1 MLLFSAF
8 SFIKFVSKKNNKML
22 NNQTSEGTNETS
34 KLQNNNKSKNKKIAL
49 IAGLIIVLGIII
61 IPRVW
66 AKFNKKEVV
75 CLNNQTQIYEK
86 YKDAVV
92 LVKHTY
98 ALQISIK
105 GSEPFQIEVDDNSFE
120 EKTISGTGFFVSED
134 GKIVTNHHVAEPWK
148 YNETKDD
155 DFSELKN
162 HIATVLPDS
171 IDKKDYKSY
180 LESHWNDYYGGEEE
194 GDYSEEEEI
203 PAKEAT
209 VANVDSSSVN
219 NEVNDLISEN
229 KSEEKAVTSQ
239 IVYTKLEDIKI
250 VPKTVEVSI
259 ALHGSKDDW
268 LQCKVIKIA
277 DSDEVDVAILQLTT
291 EKLPNSVTDI
301 VDLDNAVQD
310 DSSIKPGTNAI
321 LIGYPMGLQLANT
334 RRGIKVQVYEG
345 QINKESDGVSVQY
358 NVTSTHGAS
367 GSPVFNECGQLIA
380 INYAGYDE
388 AQGYNFGI
396 VAKHAMS
403 LVE

>member
-1 MLLFSAF
+1 MLD
-8 SFIKFVSKKNNKML
+8 
-22 NNQTSEGTNETS
+22 NQTSEGKNETNS
-34 KLQNNNKSKNKKIAL
+34 FEIDNKSRTKKIAL
-49 IAGLIIVLGIII
+49 IAGVLIVLGVII

-66 AKFNKKEVV
+66 NKFNKKEAV
-75 CLNNQTQIYEK
+75 CLNNQTEIYEK

-105 GSEPFQIEVDDNSFE
+105 GSEPFQITVDDNSFE

-148 YNETKDD
+148 YDDNTKED
-155 DFSELKN
+155 DFSDLKD
-162 HIATVLPDS
+162 HIAAILPDS

-180 LESHWNDYYGGEEE
+180 LELHWNDYSGEEE
-194 GDYSEEEEI
+194 GDYSDEEAEETPVASA
-203 PAKEAT
+203 PA
-209 VANVDSSSVN
+209 ANIDSSSVAT
-219 NEVNDLISEN
+219 EVNDLISEN
-229 KSEEKAVTSQ
+229 QSEEKAITSQ
-239 IVYTKLEDIKI
+239 IIYTKLEDIEI
-250 VPKTVEVSI
+250 VPKTVEISV

-268 LQCKVIKIA
+268 LQCKVLKIA
-277 DSDEVDVAILQLTT
+277 DEEEVDVAILQLNS
-291 EKLPNSVTDI
+291 ENLPDSVSNI

-321 LIGYPMGLQLANT
+321 LIGYPMGMQLANT
-334 RRGIKVQVYEG
+334 RKGIKVQVYEG

-380 INYAGYDE
+380 VNYAGYDQ

-403 LVE
+403 LME

>member
-1 MLLFSAF
+1 MLENHSSGENNNSNSLQT
-8 SFIKFVSKKNNKML
+8 NNKAR
-22 NNQTSEGTNETS
+22 
-34 KLQNNNKSKNKKIAL
+34 NKKIAL
-49 IAGLIIVLGIII
+49 IIGTLFVLGIII

-66 AKFNKKEVV
+66 AKFNKKEVI
-75 CLNNQTQIYEK
+75 CLNNQTAIYEK

-105 GSEPFQIEVDDNSFE
+105 GSEPFQITVDDSSLE
-120 EKTISGTGFFVSED
+120 EKTISGTGFFVSDD

-148 YNETKDD
+148 YTESKND

-162 HIATVLPDS
+162 HIAAVLPDS
-171 IDKKDYKSY
+171 IDKKEYKTY
-180 LESHWNDYYGGEEE
+180 LESHWSEYYDDEGEE
-194 GDYSEEEEI
+194 DYSEGEET
-203 PAKEAT
+203 PAAAT
-209 VANVDSSSVN
+209 AAVANVDSSSVST
-219 NEVNDLISEN
+219 EVNDLISDN
-229 KSEEKAVTSQ
+229 QSEEKAVTSQ
-239 IVYTKLEDIKI
+239 IIYTKIEDIEI
-250 VPKTVEVSI
+250 VPKTIEISV

-268 LQCKVIKIA
+268 LQCKVFKIA
-277 DSDEVDVAILQLTT
+277 DGDEVDVAVLQLTSET
-291 EKLPNSVTDI
+291 LPASVSDI
-301 VDLDNAVQD
+301 VDLDNAVKD

-321 LIGYPMGLQLANT
+321 LIGYPMGMQLANT

-380 INYAGYDE
+380 VNYAGYDE

-403 LVE
+403 LME

>member
-1 MLLFSAF
+1 MTENQASEE
-8 SFIKFVSKKNNKML
+8 KNNTNSL
-22 NNQTSEGTNETS
+22 QT
-34 KLQNNNKSKNKKIAL
+34 NNKARNKKIAL
-49 IAGLIIVLGIII
+49 IVGVLIVVGIILV
-61 IPRVW
+61 PRIW
-66 AKFNKKEVV
+66 AKFHKKETV
-75 CLNNQTQIYEK
+75 CLNSQTEIYEK

-105 GSEPFQIEVDDNSFE
+105 GSEPFQIQVEDSSLE

-148 YNETKDD
+148 YTEDKNA
-155 DFSELKN
+155 DFSDLKD
-162 HIATVLPDS
+162 HIAAVLPDS
-171 IDKKDYKSY
+171 IDKKDYKTY
-180 LESHWNDYYGGEEE
+180 LELHWNEYYDNEGEE
-194 GDYSEEEEI
+194 DYSEEDA
-203 PAKEAT
+203 PVAT
-209 VANVDSSSVN
+209 TAPVANVDSSSVST
-219 NEVNDLISEN
+219 EVNDLISDN

-239 IVYTKLEDIKI
+239 IIYTKLEDIEI
-250 VPKTVEVSI
+250 IPKTVEISV

-268 LQCKVIKIA
+268 LQCKVLKIA
-277 DSDEVDVAILQLTT
+277 DGDEVDVAILQLSSET
-291 EKLPNSVTDI
+291 LPASVSDI
-301 VDLDNAVQD
+301 VDLGDAVKD
-310 DSSIKPGTNAI
+310 DSSLKPGTNAI

-345 QINKESDGVSVQY
+345 QINKESDGVSIQY

-403 LVE
+403 LME

>member
-1 MLLFSAF
+1 MSE
-8 SFIKFVSKKNNKML
+8 
-22 NNQTSEGTNETS
+22 NQTSKEITPNSSQT
-34 KLQNNNKSKNKKIAL
+34 NNKSRNKKIAL
-49 IAGLIIVLGIII
+49 IVAGLFVLGLII

-66 AKFNKKEVV
+66 AKFHKKEVI
-75 CLNNQTQIYEK
+75 CLNNQTAIYEK

-98 ALQISIK
+98 ALEISIK
-105 GSEPFQIEVDDNSFE
+105 GSEPFQITVDDSSLQ

-148 YNETKDD
+148 YTENKSE
-155 DFSELKN
+155 DFSELKD
-162 HIATVLPDS
+162 HIAAVLPDS
-171 IDKKDYKSY
+171 IDKKDYKTY
-180 LESHWNDYYGGEEE
+180 LESHWNEYYGNEGEE
-194 GDYSEEEEI
+194 DYSEEDTSVNTST
-203 PAKEAT
+203 PT
-209 VANVDSSSVN
+209 VNVDSSSVN
-219 NEVNDLISEN
+219 SEVNELISDN
-229 KSEEKAVTSQ
+229 QSEEKAITSQ
-239 IVYTKLEDIKI
+239 ITYVKLEDIEI
-250 VPKTVEVSI
+250 VPKTVEISV

-268 LQCKVIKIA
+268 LQCKVLKIA
-277 DSDEVDVAILQLTT
+277 DGDEVDVAILQLTSET
-291 EKLPNSVTDI
+291 LPASVSDI
-301 VDLDNAVQD
+301 VDLENAVKD
-310 DSSIKPGTNAI
+310 DATLKPGTNAI

-345 QINKESDGVSVQY
+345 QINKESDGVSIQY

-403 LVE
+403 LMQ

>member
-1 MLLFSAF
+1 MLENQASEE
-8 SFIKFVSKKNNKML
+8 KNNANSL
-22 NNQTSEGTNETS
+22 QT
-34 KLQNNNKSKNKKIAL
+34 NKKARNKKIAL
-49 IAGLIIVLGIII
+49 IVGVLFILGLII

-66 AKFNKKEVV
+66 AKFNKKETI

-105 GSEPFQIEVDDNSFE
+105 GSEPFQIQVDDSSFE

-148 YNETKDD
+148 YTEDKNADFNEII
-155 DFSELKN
+155 N
-162 HIATVLPDS
+162 HIASVLPDS
-171 IDKKDYKSY
+171 INKKEYKTY
-180 LESHWNDYYGGEEE
+180 LESHWNDYYNNEGEE
-194 GDYSEEEEI
+194 DYSEEDSSE
-203 PAKEAT
+203 PATTT
-209 VANVDSSSVN
+209 VANVDSTSVN
-219 NEVNDLISEN
+219 GEVNDLISDN
-229 KSEEKAVTSQ
+229 QSEEKAITSQ
-239 IVYTKLEDIKI
+239 IVYTNIDDIEI
-250 VPKTVEVSI
+250 VPRTVEISV

-268 LQCKVIKIA
+268 LQCKVYKIA
-277 DSDEVDVAILQLTT
+277 DGDEVDVAVLQLKSET
-291 EKLPNSVTDI
+291 LPASVSDI
-301 VDLDNAVQD
+301 VDLDNAVKD
-310 DSSIKPGTNAI
+310 DASIKPGTNAI
-321 LIGYPMGLQLANT
+321 LIGYPMGMQLANT

-396 VAKHAMS
+396 VAKHAMA
-403 LVE
+403 LMN

>member
-1 MLLFSAF
+1 MSE
-8 SFIKFVSKKNNKML
+8 
-22 NNQTSEGTNETS
+22 NQTSEEKNNANP
-34 KLQNNNKSKNKKIAL
+34 LQTNNKSKSKKIAL
-49 IAGLIIVLGIII
+49 IIAVIVVLGIII

-86 YKDAVV
+86 YKEAVV

-105 GSEPFQIEVDDNSFE
+105 GSEPFQIAVDDSSFE
-120 EKTISGTGFFVSED
+120 EKTISGTGFFVTED

-148 YNETKDD
+148 YTGTNND

-162 HIATVLPDS
+162 HIAAILPDS
-171 IDKKDYKSY
+171 IDKKDYKAY
-180 LESHWNDYYGGEEE
+180 LESHWNEYYDEE
-194 GDYSEEEEI
+194 GDDEYSEEEA
-203 PAKEAT
+203 PVAVAAAP

-219 NEVNDLISEN
+219 TEVNDLISDN

-239 IVYTKLEDIKI
+239 ITYTNPDDIEI
-250 VPKTVEVSI
+250 VPKTVEISV

-268 LQCKVIKIA
+268 LQCKVYKIA
-277 DSDEVDVAILQLTT
+277 DGDEVDVAVLQLISET
-291 EKLPNSVTDI
+291 LPDTVSDI
-301 VDLDNAVQD
+301 VDLDNAVKD
-310 DSSIKPGTNAI
+310 DTSIKPGTNAI

-334 RRGIKVQVYEG
+334 RKGIKVQVYEG
-345 QINKESDGVSVQY
+345 QINKESDGVSLQY

-403 LVE
+403 LIE

>member
-1 MLLFSAF
+1 MLENQNSEE
-8 SFIKFVSKKNNKML
+8 KNNANSL
-22 NNQTSEGTNETS
+22 QT
-34 KLQNNNKSKNKKIAL
+34 NNKARNKKIAIL
-49 IAGLIIVLGIII
+49 IGIVFVLGIII

-66 AKFNKKEVV
+66 AKFNKKETI
-75 CLNNQTQIYEK
+75 CLNNQTAIYEK

-105 GSEPFQIEVDDNSFE
+105 GSEPFQIQVEDSSFD

-148 YNETKDD
+148 YTEDKNV
-155 DFSELKN
+155 DFSDLKD
-162 HIATVLPDS
+162 HIASILPDS
-171 IDKKDYKSY
+171 IDKKDYKTY
-180 LESHWNDYYGGEEE
+180 LESHWNDYYSEEGEEE
-194 GDYSEEEEI
+194 YSEEDA
-203 PAKEAT
+203 PAAT
-209 VANVDSSSVN
+209 TAPVANVDSSSVN
-219 NEVNDLISEN
+219 TEVNDLISDN
-229 KSEEKAVTSQ
+229 QSEEKAVTSQ
-239 IVYTKLEDIKI
+239 IIYTKLDDIEI
-250 VPKTVEVSI
+250 VPKTVEISV

-268 LQCKVIKIA
+268 LQCKVFKIA
-277 DSDEVDVAILQLTT
+277 DGDEVDVAVLQLTSET
-291 EKLPNSVTDI
+291 LPASVSDI
-301 VDLDNAVQD
+301 IDLDNAIQD
-310 DSSIKPGTNAI
+310 DASIKPGTNAI

-380 INYAGYDE
+380 VNYAGYDQ

-396 VAKHAMS
+396 VAKHAMA
-403 LVE
+403 LMN

>member
-1 MLLFSAF
+1 MTENYSPEE
-8 SFIKFVSKKNNKML
+8 KNN
-22 NNQTSEGTNETS
+22 
-34 KLQNNNKSKNKKIAL
+34 QNTAIDTKARNKKIAL
-49 IAGLIIVLGIII
+49 IIGVIVVLGVII

-66 AKFNKKEVV
+66 AKFNKKETI
-75 CLNNQTQIYEK
+75 CLNSQTQIYEK

-105 GSEPFQIEVDDNSFE
+105 GSEPFLIDVDDNSFE

-148 YNETKDD
+148 YAEPKTD

-162 HIATVLPDS
+162 HIAAILPDT
-171 IDKKDYKSY
+171 INKKDYKTY
-180 LESHWNDYYGGEEE
+180 LESHWNDYYGGDEE
-194 GDYSEEEEI
+194 GDYSEEEAAAEDTA
-203 PAKEAT
+203 P
-209 VANVDSSSVN
+209 VANVDSTNVN
-219 NEVNDLISEN
+219 NEVNDLIADN
-229 KSEEKAVTSQ
+229 KSEESAVTSQ
-239 IVYTKLEDIKI
+239 VIYTNLDDIEI
-250 VPKTVEVSI
+250 IPNTVEISV

-268 LQCKVIKIA
+268 LQCNVLKIA
-277 DSDEVDVAILQLTT
+277 AEDEVDVAILQLKS
-291 EKLPNSVTDI
+291 EKLPASVNDI

-310 DSSIKPGTNAI
+310 DTSLKPGTNAI
-321 LIGYPMGLQLANT
+321 LIGYPMGMQLANT
-334 RRGIKVQVYEG
+334 RKGIKVQVYEG

-380 INYAGYDE
+380 VNYAGYDQ

-396 VAKHAMS
+396 VAKHAIS
-403 LVE
+403 LME

>member
-1 MLLFSAF
+1 MSENQ
-8 SFIKFVSKKNNKML
+8 SSKDNNAS
-22 NNQTSEGTNETS
+22 TS
-34 KLQNNNKSKNKKIAL
+34 QNNNKARNKKIAL
-49 IAGLIIVLGIII
+49 LIGGLFVLGLII

-66 AKFNKKEVV
+66 AKFHKKEIV
-75 CLNNQTQIYEK
+75 CLNNQTAIYEK

-105 GSEPFQIEVDDNSFE
+105 GSEPFQITVDDSSLA

-148 YNETKDD
+148 YTENKLE

-162 HIATVLPDS
+162 HISAVLPDS
-171 IDKKDYKSY
+171 IDKKDYKTY
-180 LESHWNDYYGGEEE
+180 LESHWNDYYENEGEE
-194 GDYSEEEEI
+194 DYSEEDA
-203 PAKEAT
+203 PVAT
-209 VANVDSSSVN
+209 TTPVANVDSSSVN
-219 NEVNDLISEN
+219 TEVNDLISDN
-229 KSEEKAVTSQ
+229 QSEEKAITSQ
-239 IVYTKLEDIKI
+239 ITYTKLEDVEI
-250 VPKTVEVSI
+250 VPKTVEISV

-268 LQCKVIKIA
+268 LQCKVLKIA
-277 DSDEVDVAILQLTT
+277 DGDEVDVAILQLSSET
-291 EKLPNSVTDI
+291 LPASVSDI
-301 VDLDNAVQD
+301 VDLDNAVKD
-310 DSSIKPGTNAI
+310 DASLKPGTNAI

-345 QINKESDGVSVQY
+345 QINKESDGVSIQY

-403 LVE
+403 LMQ

>member
-1 MLLFSAF
+1 MSE
-8 SFIKFVSKKNNKML
+8 
-22 NNQTSEGTNETS
+22 NQTSEE
-34 KLQNNNKSKNKKIAL
+34 NNNTNPLQTNNKARNKKIAL
-49 IAGLIIVLGIII
+49 IIGVLFVLGLII

-105 GSEPFQIEVDDNSFE
+105 GSEPFQIAVDDSSLG

-148 YNETKDD
+148 YTESKNEDFGDLKD
-155 DFSELKN
+155 
-162 HIATVLPDS
+162 HIASILPDS
-171 IDKKDYKSY
+171 IDKKDYKTY
-180 LESHWNDYYGGEEE
+180 LESHWNDYYDEEGE
-194 GDYSEEEEI
+194 GDYSEEEAAAENNAPI
-203 PAKEAT
+203 
-209 VANVDSSSVN
+209 ANVDSSSVN
-219 NEVNDLISEN
+219 SEVNDLIADN
-229 KSEEKAVTSQ
+229 KTEEKAVTSQ
-239 IVYTKLEDIKI
+239 ITYTNLEDIKI
-250 VPKTVEVSI
+250 VPKTVEISI
-259 ALHGSKDDW
+259 ALHGSKDNW
-268 LQCKVIKIA
+268 LQCKVFKIA
-277 DSDEVDVAILQLTT
+277 DGDEVDVAVLQLIS
-291 EKLPNSVTDI
+291 ESLPASVSDI
-301 VDLDNAVQD
+301 VDLDDAVKD
-310 DSSIKPGTNAI
+310 DASIKPGTNAI

-403 LVE
+403 LME

>member
-1 MLLFSAF
+1 MLD
-8 SFIKFVSKKNNKML
+8 
-22 NNQTSEGTNETS
+22 NQTSEGKNETNS
-34 KLQNNNKSKNKKIAL
+34 FEIDNKSRNKKIAL
-49 IAGLIIVLGIII
+49 IAGVLIVLGVII

-66 AKFNKKEVV
+66 NKFNKKEAV
-75 CLNNQTQIYEK
+75 CLNNQTEIYEK

-105 GSEPFQIEVDDNSFE
+105 GSEPFQITVDDNSFE

-148 YNETKDD
+148 YDDNTKED
-155 DFSELKN
+155 DFSDLKD
-162 HIATVLPDS
+162 HIAAILPDS

-180 LESHWNDYYGGEEE
+180 LELHWNDYSGEEE
-194 GDYSEEEEI
+194 GNYSDEEAEETPVASA
-203 PAKEAT
+203 PA
-209 VANVDSSSVN
+209 ANIDSSSVAT
-219 NEVNDLISEN
+219 EVNDLISEN
-229 KSEEKAVTSQ
+229 QSEEKAITSQ
-239 IVYTKLEDIKI
+239 IIYTKLEDIEI
-250 VPKTVEVSI
+250 VPKTVEISV

-268 LQCKVIKIA
+268 LQCKVLKIA
-277 DSDEVDVAILQLTT
+277 DEEEVDVAILQLNS
-291 EKLPNSVTDI
+291 ENLPDSVSNI

-321 LIGYPMGLQLANT
+321 LIGYPMGMQLANT
-334 RRGIKVQVYEG
+334 RKGIKVQVYEG

-380 INYAGYDE
+380 VNYAGYDQ

-403 LVE
+403 LME